1 MPDVT
6 VIIPTFNEEENL
18 PAALDSV
25 RGWAREVFIVDSL
38 STDRTVDI
46 ALSRRDQGVRVVQHP
61 FESYAA
67 QWNWALE
74 RLPISS
80 AWTLKLDA
88 DERLTPAFRDEV
100 ESLLRQAPAELEGVF
115 FRRRMIFMGKPLKWG
130 GFSST
135 YVLHLW
141 RSGKAV
147 FEQRPVNEHV
157 LLQGPTRKIDAFID
171 HHDHKDLSEWIAK
184 HNRYSSMEASLATTG
199 NLTGEVAPHFL
210 DGPTERRMFLKK
222 LHGRLPGRHL
232 LYFLYL
238 YVVRLGWLDGLPG
251 FRLAFLRTAYF
262 YWIDLKVVEHQA
274 TGKLPSVEWPRR
286 GLPHSRIVNSKL
298 QSQVEQC

>member
-6 VIIPTFNEEENL
+6 IIILTFNEEGNL

-25 RGWAREVFIVDSL
+25 RGWAREVFVVDSF
-38 STDRTVDI
+38 STDRTVDV
-46 ALSRRDQGVRVVQHP
+46 ALARAGEGVHVVQHA
-61 FESYAA
+61 FESYSA

-74 RLPISS
+74 RLPIAA

-100 ESLLRQAPAELEGVF
+100 ETLLRQAPEDLEGAF
-115 FRRRMIFMGKPLKWG
+115 FRRRVVFMGRALKWG

-141 RSGKAV
+141 RTGRAT
-147 FEQRPVNEHV
+147 FEERPVNEHV
-157 LLQGPTRKIDAFID
+157 LLHGRTQKLRSSID

-184 HNRYSSMEASLATTG
+184 HNRYSSMEAVLAVDG
-199 NLTGEVAPHFL
+199 DLTGEVVPRLFGSPA
-210 DGPTERRMFLKK
+210 ERRMFLKK
-222 LHGRLPGRHL
+222 AHSRLPGRHL
-232 LYFLYL
+232 FYFFYI
-238 YVVRLGWLDGLPG
+238 YVLRLGWLDGLAG

-262 YWIDLKVVEHQA
+262 YWIDLKVAESRA
-274 TGKLPSVEWPRR
+274 TGKRPAVEWPRR
-286 GLPHSRIVNSKL
+286 GEPDPRVRL
-298 QSQVEQC
+298 EE